1 MKRKILIPLA
11 AAASL
16 FAGNAMAASFAVTPS
31 AVNVPVASAPG
42 TELVFTLGYNNT
54 GTVASGI
61 QTDVVF
67 DGTKLTYVSHSG
79 GGCTHP
85 TATSVRVVRADLD
98 GNPWPS
104 GNLCTITVTVN
115 ATNNGSPWA
124 AGDTAG
130 LNITGSIISHGP
142 TDHSGDLTTPTNA
155 VITMVLEGP
164 PTITF
169 NTTPIA
175 LPAGVFGT
183 TVSAPLP
190 ATITPGGG
198 NDPTDTASFSCS
210 ATAGFTVA
218 PTSGGPFQNGDSLPA
233 ITVSATLGASAQ
245 NGNVNCTA
253 TNTDGSSVPFQIPVS
268 APAGAQ
274 TAPALGATPASGST
288 IVLPAGQP
296 GSTVSSNIRIAAN
309 GGVGQNAATVSCSA
323 SGAVTVNPTTML
335 SFLPGA
341 AAQNVSVQCSLIE
354 DAEQTGSVTCTGTD
368 GNGSF
373 TWNYD
378 VVCPMGVLAP
388 AIVPATSAWSKF
400 ALIALFAGLGVMLVG
415 FRRQH

>member
-1 MKRKILIPLA
+1 MRKIDKVWTRLTAAVALGLCMGAATAATVSVPNVTMPIAGGAVTMEATFTGDGTTVAYQCDITFDTNDVTVTSVTGIGTGLCSNPTPNTVRLLDGTPANTPMPNGSTCSIVFNVAPGADGKVIPL
-11 AAASL
+11 
-16 FAGNAMAASFAVTPS
+16 
-31 AVNVPVASAPG
+31 
-42 TELVFTLGYNNT
+42 TLGNCTYNNSA
-54 GTVASGI
+54 GDEIPGN
-61 QTDVVF
+61 
-67 DGTKLTYVSHSG
+67 
-79 GGCTHP
+79 
-85 TATSVRVVRADLD
+85 TS
-98 GNPWPS
+98 
-104 GNLCTITVTVN
+104 
-115 ATNNGSPWA
+115 NGS
-124 AGDTAG
+124 
-130 LNITGSIISHGP
+130 ITLI
-142 TDHSGDLTTPTNA
+142 A
-155 VITMVLEGP
+155 EGP

-169 NTTPIA
+169 DTTPIA

-183 TVSAPLP
+183 PVSASVP

-198 NDPTDTASFSCS
+198 NDPTDTASFTCS

-233 ITVSATLGASAQ
+233 INVSATLGASAQ

-253 TNTDGSSVPFQIPVS
+253 TNTDGSSVEYQIPVS

-274 TAPALGATPASGST
+274 TAPALGSTPASGST
-288 IVLPAGQP
+288 IVLPVAPP
-296 GSTVSSNIRIAAN
+296 GATVSSSIRIAAT

-323 SGAVTVNPTTML
+323 SGAVTVNPTSTL

-341 AAQNVSVQCSLIE
+341 AAQNVSVQCSLLE

-378 VVCPMGVLAP
+378 VVCPMGVVAP